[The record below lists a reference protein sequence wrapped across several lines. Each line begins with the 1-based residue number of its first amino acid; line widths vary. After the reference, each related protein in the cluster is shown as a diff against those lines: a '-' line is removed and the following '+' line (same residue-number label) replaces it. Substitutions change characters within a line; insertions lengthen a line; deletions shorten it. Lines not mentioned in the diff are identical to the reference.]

1 MQDNIYSNFV
11 TPPDFVDEPKHTVLL
26 IDVFDDHVQSL
37 GKFCKHTTAEFN
49 VYLYN
54 ANMDDMTWFSQAV
67 DRADVIIVNTVPNQ
81 FSPLKDIIAE
91 SPKAYYYGPKDN
103 LKNTRRINN
112 PIDYFIEHAD
122 TSK

>member
-11 TPPDFVDEPKHTVLL
+11 TPPDFVDEAKHTVLL
-26 IDVFDDHVQSL
+26 IDVFADHVQSI

-54 ANMDDMTWFSQAV
+54 AEMSDMSWFSQAV
-67 DRADVIIVNTVPNQ
+67 DRADVIIVNTVPND

-91 SPKAYYYGPKDN
+91 SPKAMYYGPKTEF
-103 LKNTRRINN
+103 KNPQGINN
-112 PIDYFIEHAD
+112 PIDYFIEYAD

>member
-54 ANMDDMTWFSQAV
+54 ANMDDMTWFSKAV

-91 SPKAYYYGPKDN
+91 SPKACYYGPKNN